1 MTELYRL
8 KHRVHTRQ
16 VPQMHDDEARA
27 DFARWLMHRAL
38 QTPVVY
44 EGAAVTIDTTHG
56 RVTAFPTQWVVVT
69 RAGSVM
75 VTDDRQFKQE
85 FEHEPGERKP
95 LDARDGNRPAP
106 RVEPREDGARDD
118 DRDQLSPLDIVQPV
132 GDSWEDQPHEGE
144 GSGGGEEAEPG
155 ESGGGGEE
163 TPQPDRGE
171 AAPGEG
177 ASDEGSGSDGKEPA
191 VLGGGVEAV
200 PVSAL
205 DGHDAREA
213 APGVWGEDINGRAEL
228 LRGAPRDMLVEGKVQ
243 ANKGRAVAA
252 DDQSDK
258 RDVEGRR
265 PSGED
270 STRAGGGAGAGA
282 FLRGE
287 VSHD

>member
-1 MTELYRL
+1 
-8 KHRVHTRQ
+8 
-16 VPQMHDDEARA
+16 MHDDAGRA
-27 DFARWLMHRAL
+27 DFAHWLIYQAR
-38 QTPVVY
+38 QSPVVF
-44 EGAAVTIDTTHG
+44 EGAAVTIDTTYG
-56 RVTAFPTQWVVVT
+56 MVTAFPTQWVVVT
-69 RAGSVM
+69 RMGSVM
-75 VTDDRQFKQE
+75 VANDRQFKQE

-95 LDARDGNRPAP
+95 LDNRDGDRPPPHLESRQNSA
-106 RVEPREDGARDD
+106 GDD
-118 DRDQLSPLDIVQPV
+118 DRDQLSALEIVQPV
-132 GDSWEDQPHEGE
+132 GDSGEDQSHEGE
-144 GSGGGEEAEPG
+144 WSGGGEEAEPG

-163 TPQPDRGE
+163 TAQPDRGE